1 MNLSFKSVEE
11 SNAEF
16 LYDLLKERTGTVNIS
31 HKSLPSWEEHK
42 KFIKSKPYAFWEII
56 LIDGNKV
63 GDIYLTNRDEIGI
76 FIKKDFQFNGYG
88 SMALNQFMKKTGK
101 KRFLAN
107 INPTNYKSIQFFGK
121 NGFTHIISTYH
132 KKID

>member
-11 SNAEF
+11 SDTEF
-16 LYDLLKERTGTVNIS
+16 LYDLLKERTGIVNIS
-31 HKSLPSWEEHK
+31 HKSLPSWEEHQ

-76 FIKKDFQFNGYG
+76 FIKKDFQFNV
-88 SMALNQFMKKTGK
+88 MEVW
-101 KRFLAN
+101 
-107 INPTNYKSIQFFGK
+107 
-121 NGFTHIISTYH
+121 H
-132 KKID
+132 